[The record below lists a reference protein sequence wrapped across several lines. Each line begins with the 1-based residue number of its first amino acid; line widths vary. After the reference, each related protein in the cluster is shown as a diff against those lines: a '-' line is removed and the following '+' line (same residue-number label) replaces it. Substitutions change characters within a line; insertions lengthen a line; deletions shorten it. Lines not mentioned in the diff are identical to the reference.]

1 MFTIYLLHDDYIMMD
16 INQVYTLVISDGEN
30 VPVLTHDQHSNH
42 HPFRTIHSA
51 LSTVIIDPHLFLTF
65 PIFNSIFSQ
74 RHAPSMQIFHI
85 CIYIYFFFDILQT
98 YPHKMLP
105 THYQTSMNPSRD
117 VSSGPLPPGPWR
129 APSPHPPRDPHG
141 CWSLRSRRT
150 TPPRTWRAAPNRWA
164 PQGGKVGGSRWRWEV
179 CPLYVWDVE
188 LIHIHI

>member
-1 MFTIYLLHDDYIMMD
+1 MYIYNIYIYVDNDPEVDRIWEIQRYSHIFVFLIGMFTIYLLHDDYIMMD

-85 CIYIYFFFDILQT
+85 CIYIFFFFDILQT

-117 VSSGPLPPGPWR
+117 VSSGPLPPGP
-129 APSPHPPRDPHG
+129 
-141 CWSLRSRRT
+141 
-150 TPPRTWRAAPNRWA
+150 
-164 PQGGKVGGSRWRWEV
+164 
-179 CPLYVWDVE
+179 
-188 LIHIHI
+188 